1 MWSEAAK
8 ALRRYDEAVLTA
20 IDTQGYPFSVR
31 VRTADYDPTTGVL
44 TAELP
49 TALAP
54 AAGPAN
60 LLCHFHDD
68 KMWNIRTLHV
78 RGRLERRDDAW
89 DFVSTAFTAPSRLAP
104 LAMIRNANASAR
116 RYLARR
122 GLDRPAVD
130 WAAVK
135 EMQRRVDEQR

>member
-31 VRTADYDPTTGVL
+31 VRTADYDATTGLL
-44 TAELP
+44 TADVP
-49 TALAP
+49 AALVP
-54 AAGPAN
+54 VAGPAN
-60 LLCHFHDD
+60 LLCHFHDE
-68 KMWNIRTLHV
+68 KMWSIRTV
-78 RGRLERRDDAW
+78 RVHGRIERRDGAW

-122 GLDRPAVD
+122 GLDRPPVD

-135 EMQRRVDEQR
+135 EIQRRAKQQR